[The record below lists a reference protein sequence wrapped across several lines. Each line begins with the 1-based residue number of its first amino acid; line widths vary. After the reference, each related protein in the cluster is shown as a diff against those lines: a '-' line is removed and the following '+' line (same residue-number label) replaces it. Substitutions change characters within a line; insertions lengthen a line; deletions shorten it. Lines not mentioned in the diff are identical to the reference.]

1 MRVGPSISGMAA
13 VVLLSAS
20 VSCTP
25 VTRSYEIHTGQLG
38 CEEANRHVHDALVSM
53 GMIITAFRLA
63 APETDGYVRAS
74 KTDNRGIRKG
84 EVRISCTASGV
95 SIVASEAGLTLG
107 SEHEFERGVFLSV
120 TARARLTVDRG
131 RILPA
136 QAADQ
141 AAPQSAPIA
150 VAQQPVRAKPKPRVE
165 KVVGVVVRLEPLR
178 GFATLLDFEADL
190 SRAGILPVR
199 VTVANGT
206 ARSYEFD
213 PRDIVLRRAGSRRR
227 AYTLSPNQ
235 AGRMLED
242 ANREILVAQAR
253 KAGPEAD
260 TEVDLLVLDPMA
272 PTELGDIRAA
282 AKIIRERLLRGGLL
296 RANGRFEGY
305 LYFEVAEYDRAR
317 ITMIDTATGETE
329 GFIVEF

>member
-1 MRVGPSISGMAA
+1 MAA

-136 QAADQ
+136 QAADP
-141 AAPQSAPIA
+141 AAPQ
-150 VAQQPVRAKPKPRVE
+150 RAARVE
-165 KVVGVVVRLEPLR
+165 HRTAGAMIGAAGAVLAR
-178 GFATLLDFEADL
+178 GA
-190 SRAGILPVR
+190 
-199 VTVANGT
+199 
-206 ARSYEFD
+206 
-213 PRDIVLRRAGSRRR
+213 
-227 AYTLSPNQ
+227 
-235 AGRMLED
+235 
-242 ANREILVAQAR
+242 
-253 KAGPEAD
+253 
-260 TEVDLLVLDPMA
+260 
-272 PTELGDIRAA
+272 TELGH
-282 AKIIRERLLRGGLL
+282 AKHRRPVPSGPESRL
-296 RANGRFEGY
+296 
-305 LYFEVAEYDRAR
+305 
-317 ITMIDTATGETE
+317 
-329 GFIVEF
+329 

>member
-1 MRVGPSISGMAA
+1 M
-13 VVLLSAS
+13 
-20 VSCTP
+20 
-25 VTRSYEIHTGQLG
+25 
-38 CEEANRHVHDALVSM
+38 
-53 GMIITAFRLA
+53 
-63 APETDGYVRAS
+63 
-74 KTDNRGIRKG
+74 
-84 EVRISCTASGV
+84 
-95 SIVASEAGLTLG
+95 
-107 SEHEFERGVFLSV
+107 
-120 TARARLTVDRG
+120 
-131 RILPA
+131 
-136 QAADQ
+136 
-141 AAPQSAPIA
+141 
-150 VAQQPVRAKPKPRVE
+150 
-165 KVVGVVVRLEPLR
+165 
-178 GFATLLDFEADL
+178 LDFEADL

-235 AGRMLED
+235 AGRRLED

-253 KAGPEAD
+253 KAVQEAG
-260 TEVDLLVLDPMA
+260 TEVVLDPMA
-272 PTELGDIRAA
+272 STALGDIRAA

-305 LYFEVAEYDRAR
+305 LYFEGAEYDRAR